1 MENSKEI
8 AENKLRI
15 ERFDRLIASSK
26 SALIE
31 LEHEMAEIEVE
42 TTDLLMDIEKNRHSI
57 KDEIKKLNSELKSI
71 TEEQPEDLEEKSL
84 DIKNKIDFR
93 EGALRALKDC
103 EKQVLILKKRREQLV
118 NKINKEKENNE
129 YLCSKK
135 EKLLK
140 INFELLDNPSHQ
152 IKVTLNYE
160 ENLILEELVKKEG
173 SNKSSVIRNMIK
185 DFSNATKERD
195 ALGLKLE
202 KFVSERR
209 LEYQMLEREKINQL
223 EILKNKMELE
233 RKDFELKFSEGQHKS
248 SSLIETL
255 KATLAEKGSTIENL
269 KNALKDEKEK
279 PAKILSGLTGDNEEK
294 FISVYLKPK
303 KFDDLHSIINFLKEK
318 KGVVINLQNLEK
330 NDRNRFTD
338 LIFGVVAGIGGE
350 MKKIG
355 DEILFLSSENHK
367 LLENIDIKEEKKID
381 KETDNYLK
389 GIDSN

>member
-42 TTDLLMDIEKNRHSI
+42 TTDLIMDIEKNRHSI

-84 DIKNKIDFR
+84 DIKNKIDLH
-93 EGALRALKDC
+93 EGALRELKDC

-129 YLCSKK
+129 YLSSKK

-233 RKDFELKFSEGQHKS
+233 KKDFELKFSEGQHKS

-367 LLENIDIKEEKKID
+367 LLENIDINEEKKID

>member
-15 ERFDRLIASSK
+15 ERFDRLVAASK
-26 SALIE
+26 STLIE
-31 LEHEMAEIEVE
+31 LEHEMAEIEVK
-42 TTDLLMDIEKNRHSI
+42 TTDLLMDIEKNRYSI
-57 KDEIKKLNSELKSI
+57 KDEIKILKSELKSI
-71 TEEQPEDLEEKSL
+71 TEKQPEDLEEKSL
-84 DIKNKIDFR
+84 DIKYKIDFR
-93 EGALRALKDC
+93 EGALRELKDS
-103 EKQVLILKKRREQLV
+103 EKEVLILKKRKEQLV
-118 NKINKEKENNE
+118 NKINKEKENIE
-129 YLCSKK
+129 YLSSKK

-160 ENLILEELVKKEG
+160 ENLILEDLVKKEG

-202 KFVSERR
+202 KFVTERR
-209 LEYQMLEREKINQL
+209 LEYQMLEREKENQL
-223 EILKNKMELE
+223 EILKNKMDLE

-248 SSLIETL
+248 SSLIEAL

-279 PAKILSGLTGDNEEK
+279 PAKILSELTGDNEEK

-367 LLENIDIKEEKKID
+367 LIENIDIKEEKKID

>member
-26 SALIE
+26 STLIE
-31 LEHEMAEIEVE
+31 LEHEMAEVEVK
-42 TTDLLMDIEKNRHSI
+42 TTDLLMDIEKNRYLI
-57 KDEIKKLNSELKSI
+57 KDEIKILKSELKSI

-84 DIKNKIDFR
+84 DIKYKIDFR
-93 EGALRALKDC
+93 EGALRELKDS
-103 EKQVLILKKRREQLV
+103 EKEVLILKKRKEQLV

-129 YLCSKK
+129 YLSSKK

-160 ENLILEELVKKEG
+160 ENLILEDLVKKEG

-202 KFVSERR
+202 KFVTERR

-248 SSLIETL
+248 SSLIEAL

-279 PAKILSGLTGDNEEK
+279 PAKILSELTGDNEEK

-367 LLENIDIKEEKKID
+367 LIENIDIKEEKKID

>member
-15 ERFDRLIASSK
+15 ERFDRLVAASK
-26 SALIE
+26 STLIE
-31 LEHEMAEIEVE
+31 LEHEMAEIEVK
-42 TTDLLMDIEKNRHSI
+42 TTDLLMDIEKNRYSI
-57 KDEIKKLNSELKSI
+57 KDEIKILKSELKSI
-71 TEEQPEDLEEKSL
+71 TEKQPEDLEEKSL
-84 DIKNKIDFR
+84 DIKYKIDFR
-93 EGALRALKDC
+93 EGALRELKDS
-103 EKQVLILKKRREQLV
+103 EKEVLILKKRKEQLV
-118 NKINKEKENNE
+118 NKINKEKENIE
-129 YLCSKK
+129 YLSSKK

-202 KFVSERR
+202 KFVTERR
-209 LEYQMLEREKINQL
+209 LEYQMLEREKENQL
-223 EILKNKMELE
+223 EILKNKMDLE

-248 SSLIETL
+248 SSLIEAL

-279 PAKILSGLTGDNEEK
+279 PAKILSELTGDNEEK

-367 LLENIDIKEEKKID
+367 LIENIDIKEEKKID

>member
-15 ERFDRLIASSK
+15 ERFEKLIASSK
-26 SALIE
+26 SMVFE
-31 LEHEMAEIEVE
+31 LEHEIAELEVKMTNLHIEIEGKRSLTKE
-42 TTDLLMDIEKNRHSI
+42 
-57 KDEIKKLNSELKSI
+57 EIKKLYSLLKI
-71 TEEQPEDLEEKSL
+71 MNKEQPEDLEEKSL
-84 DIKNKIDFR
+84 KIKERITLGENH
-93 EGALRALKDC
+93 LKELKEE
-103 EKQVLILKKRREQLV
+103 EKKVLILEKRKEQLV
-118 NKINKEKENNE
+118 NKIDKEKENTE
-129 YLCSKK
+129 YLNSKI

-140 INFELLDNPSHQ
+140 VNFELLDNPSHQ

>member
-26 SALIE
+26 STLIE
-31 LEHEMAEIEVE
+31 LEHEMAEVEVK
-42 TTDLLMDIEKNRHSI
+42 TTDLLMDIEKNRYLI
-57 KDEIKKLNSELKSI
+57 KDEIKILKSELKSI

-84 DIKNKIDFR
+84 DIKYKIDFR
-93 EGALRALKDC
+93 EGALRELKDS
-103 EKQVLILKKRREQLV
+103 EKEVLILKKRKEQLV

-129 YLCSKK
+129 YLSSKK

-160 ENLILEELVKKEG
+160 ENLILEDLVKKEG

-202 KFVSERR
+202 KFVTERR

-248 SSLIETL
+248 SSLIEAL

-367 LLENIDIKEEKKID
+367 LIENIDIKEEKKID

>member
-15 ERFDRLIASSK
+15 ERFEKLIASSK
-26 SALIE
+26 SMVFE
-31 LEHEMAEIEVE
+31 LEHEIAELEVKMTNLHIEIEGKRSLTKE
-42 TTDLLMDIEKNRHSI
+42 
-57 KDEIKKLNSELKSI
+57 EIKELYSLLKI
-71 TEEQPEDLEEKSL
+71 MNKEQPEDLEEKSL
-84 DIKNKIDFR
+84 DIKYKIDFR
-93 EGALRALKDC
+93 EGALRELKDS
-103 EKQVLILKKRREQLV
+103 EKEVLILKKRKEQLV

-129 YLCSKK
+129 YLSSKK

-160 ENLILEELVKKEG
+160 ENLILEDLVKKEG

-202 KFVSERR
+202 KFVTERR

-248 SSLIETL
+248 SSLIEAL

-279 PAKILSGLTGDNEEK
+279 PAKILSELTGDNEEK

-367 LLENIDIKEEKKID
+367 LLENIDTKEEKK
-381 KETDNYLK
+381 
-389 GIDSN
+389 

>member
-26 SALIE
+26 STLIE
-31 LEHEMAEIEVE
+31 LEHEMAEIEVK
-42 TTDLLMDIEKNRHSI
+42 TTDLLMDIEKNRYSI
-57 KDEIKKLNSELKSI
+57 KDEIKILKSELKSI

-84 DIKNKIDFR
+84 DIKYKIDFR
-93 EGALRALKDC
+93 EGALRELKDS
-103 EKQVLILKKRREQLV
+103 EKEVLILKKRKEQLV
-118 NKINKEKENNE
+118 NKINKEKENIE
-129 YLCSKK
+129 YLSSKK

-160 ENLILEELVKKEG
+160 ENLILEDLVKKEG

-202 KFVSERR
+202 KFVTERR
-209 LEYQMLEREKINQL
+209 LEYQMLEREKENQL

-248 SSLIETL
+248 SSLIEAL

-279 PAKILSGLTGDNEEK
+279 PAKILSELTGDNEEK

-367 LLENIDIKEEKKID
+367 LIENIDIKEEKKID

>member
-26 SALIE
+26 STLIE
-31 LEHEMAEIEVE
+31 LEHEMAEIEVK
-42 TTDLLMDIEKNRHSI
+42 TTDLLMDIEKNRYSI
-57 KDEIKKLNSELKSI
+57 KDEIKILKSELKSI
-71 TEEQPEDLEEKSL
+71 TEKQPEDLEEKSL
-84 DIKNKIDFR
+84 DIKYKIDFR
-93 EGALRALKDC
+93 EGALRELKDS
-103 EKQVLILKKRREQLV
+103 EKEVLILKKRKEQLV
-118 NKINKEKENNE
+118 NKINKEKENIE
-129 YLCSKK
+129 YLSSKK

-160 ENLILEELVKKEG
+160 ENLILEDLVKKEG

-202 KFVSERR
+202 KFVTERR
-209 LEYQMLEREKINQL
+209 LEYQMLEREKENQL
-223 EILKNKMELE
+223 EILKNKMDLE

-248 SSLIETL
+248 SSLIEAL

-279 PAKILSGLTGDNEEK
+279 PAKILSELTGDNEEK

-367 LLENIDIKEEKKID
+367 LIENIDIKEEKKID

>member
-26 SALIE
+26 STLIE
-31 LEHEMAEIEVE
+31 LEHEMAEVEVK
-42 TTDLLMDIEKNRHSI
+42 TTDLLMDIEKNRYLI
-57 KDEIKKLNSELKSI
+57 KDEIKILKSELKSI

-84 DIKNKIDFR
+84 DIKYKIDFR
-93 EGALRALKDC
+93 EGALRELKDS
-103 EKQVLILKKRREQLV
+103 EKEVLILKKRKEQLV

-129 YLCSKK
+129 YLSSKK

-160 ENLILEELVKKEG
+160 ENLILEDLVKKEG

-202 KFVSERR
+202 KFVTERR
-209 LEYQMLEREKINQL
+209 LEYQMLEREKENQL

-248 SSLIETL
+248 SSLIEAL

-279 PAKILSGLTGDNEEK
+279 PAKILSELTGDNEEK

-367 LLENIDIKEEKKID
+367 LIENIDIKEEKKID

>member
-15 ERFDRLIASSK
+15 ERFDRLVAASK
-26 SALIE
+26 STLIE
-31 LEHEMAEIEVE
+31 LEHEMAEIEVK
-42 TTDLLMDIEKNRHSI
+42 TTDLLMDIEKDRYSI
-57 KDEIKKLNSELKSI
+57 KDEIKILKSELKSI

-84 DIKNKIDFR
+84 DIKYKIDFR
-93 EGALRALKDC
+93 EGALRELKEG
-103 EKQVLILKKRREQLV
+103 EKEVLILKKRKEQLV
-118 NKINKEKENNE
+118 NKINKEKENIE
-129 YLCSKK
+129 YLSSKK

-160 ENLILEELVKKEG
+160 ENLILEDLVKKEG

-202 KFVSERR
+202 KFVTERR
-209 LEYQMLEREKINQL
+209 LEYQMLEREKENQL

-233 RKDFELKFSEGQHKS
+233 RKDLELKFSEGQHKS
-248 SSLIETL
+248 SSLIEAL

-279 PAKILSGLTGDNEEK
+279 PAKILSELTGDNEEK

-367 LLENIDIKEEKKID
+367 LIENIDIK
-381 KETDNYLK
+381 
-389 GIDSN
+389 

>member
-26 SALIE
+26 STLIE
-31 LEHEMAEIEVE
+31 LEHEMAEIDVE
-42 TTDLLMDIEKNRHSI
+42 STDLLMDIEKNRHSI

-84 DIKNKIDFR
+84 DIKYKIDFR
-93 EGALRALKDC
+93 EGALRELKDS
-103 EKQVLILKKRREQLV
+103 EKEVLILKKRKEQLV
-118 NKINKEKENNE
+118 NKINKEKENIE
-129 YLCSKK
+129 YLSSKK

-185 DFSNATKERD
+185 DFSNATKARD
-195 ALGLKLE
+195 ALELKLE
-202 KFVSERR
+202 RINTERR
-209 LEYQMLEREKINQL
+209 LEHQMHEREKINQL
-223 EILKNKMELE
+223 EILKNKIELE
-233 RKDFELKFSEGQHKS
+233 RKNFELKFSEGQHRS
-248 SSLIETL
+248 TSLIEKL

-269 KNALKDEKEK
+269 KNAIKDGKEESTKIVNGLK
-279 PAKILSGLTGDNEEK
+279 GDNEGK
-294 FISVYLKPK
+294 FMNVYLKPK
-303 KFDDLHSIINFLKEK
+303 KFDDLPSIINFLKEK
-318 KGVVINLQNLEK
+318 KGVIINLQNLEK
-330 NDRNRFTD
+330 KDRTRFTD

-355 DEILFLSSENHK
+355 DEILFLSPENYK
-367 LLENIDIKEEKKID
+367 LIENIDTKDKKTVD